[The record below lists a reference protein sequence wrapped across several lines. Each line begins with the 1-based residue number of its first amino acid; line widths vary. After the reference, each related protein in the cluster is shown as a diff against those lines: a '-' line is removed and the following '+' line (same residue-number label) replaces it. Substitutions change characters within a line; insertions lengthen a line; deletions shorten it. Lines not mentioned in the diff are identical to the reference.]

1 MMAREPDPRRHPVQ
15 RGLLSRTLGNL
26 ARAVSWLV
34 AALLF
39 SIALEWAGMT
49 LWWQEEGSLHS
60 RAMLEQEIAYL
71 SEDFRRS
78 IVSSNPARFARRF
91 ADTFYQYLFEWT
103 RIVDFMRWLR
113 QPPVPDEGRIRLA
126 LRAAYV
132 KASDHVIAAMTVTQV
147 FAVRLA
153 VLTLATP
160 VLALFGLVALVDGLI
175 QRDVRRWCGGRESS
189 FVYHH
194 AKKAILPTLILAWIV
209 YLGMPTSVHPNFL
222 VLPFAGL
229 CALAV
234 AISASSFK
242 KYL

>member
-1 MMAREPDPRRHPVQ
+1 MARESDARRHPAQ
-15 RGLLSRTLGNL
+15 RGLLSRTLANVV
-26 ARAVSWLV
+26 RAVSWLL

-39 SIALEWAGMT
+39 SILLEWAGMT
-49 LWWQEEGSLHS
+49 LWWKEEGSLHS

-71 SEDFRRS
+71 HEDFRRS
-78 IVSSNPARFARRF
+78 AVSADPARFARRF
-91 ADTFYQYLFEWT
+91 ADAFYHYLFEWT
-103 RIVDFMRWLR
+103 HFVDFIRWLK
-113 QPPVPDEGRIRLA
+113 QPLAPEEDHIGAA
-126 LRAAYV
+126 LRAVYT
-132 KASDHVIAAMTVTQV
+132 KASDYVIAAMTVTQV

-160 VLALFGLVALVDGLI
+160 VLAVFGLVALVDGLV
-175 QRDVRRWCGGRESS
+175 QRDLRRWCGGRESS

-194 AKKAILPTLILAWIV
+194 AKKAILPTLILAWVI
-209 YLGMPTSVHPNFL
+209 YLGMPTSVHPNYV
-222 VLPFAGL
+222 VLPFTGL